1 VYPSLGDTAK
11 QTLLIGIVLAAV
23 AFGAFF
29 VFYIARVFL
38 LIFAAALIAVFLH
51 GCGRWISTHLKLPQA
66 AAVALVLLALLA
78 FFGLSGW
85 FIAPRVQAQLST
97 LQMSIPETI
106 HKLSGGGQGSF
117 NKLLGG
123 AAGGLSNAAKLSS
136 RVSDWAV
143 DVVVVGFLSVY
154 LAFQPTLYRKGVMAL
169 IPPRRRDAVGSALDR
184 LERTLWRWF
193 IGRIVGMV
201 AIGLLVWVAMWAV
214 GTPLPFALGLIAG
227 VFEFVPYLGAF
238 VSAIPAI
245 LMAAGESMTLAWIV
259 IVLYVIVHGI
269 DGYIIIPLV
278 ERRAVRI
285 APGLTIVV
293 QVAMFLTAGILGVFV
308 ADPLTASI
316 LVLLE
321 RYYIEEPAQS

>member
-1 VYPSLGDTAK
+1 
-11 QTLLIGIVLAAV
+11 
-23 AFGAFF
+23 
-29 VFYIARVFL
+29 
-38 LIFAAALIAVFLH
+38 
-51 GCGRWISTHLKLPQA
+51 
-66 AAVALVLLALLA
+66 
-78 FFGLSGW
+78 
-85 FIAPRVQAQLST
+85 
-97 LQMSIPETI
+97 
-106 HKLSGGGQGSF
+106 
-117 NKLLGG
+117 
-123 AAGGLSNAAKLSS
+123 
-136 RVSDWAV
+136 
-143 DVVVVGFLSVY
+143 VVGFLSVY
-154 LAFQPTLYRKGVMAL
+154 LAFQPALYRKGVMAL